1 MTSIGIRYEPNTSAF
16 LSGVNQTAITLAE
29 VFSKLGH
36 SIQFVHTSDT
46 QCTESYTFPI
56 ISMYQIQSIDLLID
70 IDGQLSHTLYQ
81 KAKKTVIFLR
91 TFLQFAELD
100 SVVYLETPYNQ
111 RNMKGVHE
119 VWCWDI
125 LNPKETIP
133 AIQTIFPCPIRTV
146 PFIWSSTV
154 VTKESEHHIATFCE
168 GSWTVHVAEKNK
180 NNTSSCIL
188 PLVAI
193 RELERKPVI
202 DANYLVHHTDHIK
215 ENRFLKENVLNNI
228 EMDTLPITFADHSS
242 YLTWVQEPNTILF
255 SHSRFVSLQIR
266 LLNALWLGL
275 PVIHNSPVL
284 KDLHPLLSN
293 VFYTGSSVSGIST
306 AFSWIQT
313 HSAEWREGL
322 SSIRQAIM
330 NAFVYKENQWASI
343 LTGVQESYSVIPSVP
358 SVPSVKP
365 VIPTILTI
373 AFSDMWPGFNYD
385 SNFIMDT
392 LRRHSKK
399 EIRGIPYSKEES
411 SQLLIFGPYG
421 QTWKDIPLPKIFFSA
436 ENWNTPSDPSIQ
448 LYLTSSR
455 EENETHLRIPTWMT
469 FIDWYSESKELPTS
483 EDNPIRIPLH
493 FATTSHPVP
502 FSIRNGF
509 CGFVVSNP
517 ICNMRNETFNM
528 INQYKKVDSGG
539 GLYNNIGGQL
549 SLKYPGGGCGDIS
562 KHRFFAEKKFTIS
575 FENSQAPG
583 YITEKVLHSK
593 MAGCVPLYW
602 GDKDT
607 DSDFAP
613 NSFINLSNTS
623 DPQLVLQVIKKLEAN
638 PEMCAKIAA
647 TPILNQEKVLK
658 AHGILY
664 SMAEKI
670 LECVG
675 ISSSIKGIEKT
686 FVINLDTRP
695 DRWNKL
701 LEAEPYLEPLV
712 ERISGV
718 NGKTLEMNKDIYQ
731 LFEKNQFQ
739 WKKSVIGCNL
749 SHISVWKKIA
759 ESSVDGY
766 YLVLEDDVR
775 FQKGWLSE
783 WKKCARRI
791 PADADLLYLGG
802 VLPPNKKGL
811 PLATEHVNE
820 CWSCVKPNTLFSPVP
835 MPVFHFCAYSYIL
848 TRAGARKLMSYLFDS
863 ENKSFTVSDHLLGH
877 PSVGLKKYF
886 TNPLL
891 SYCFQEEDPVY
902 LASAFNDLHREDTF
916 DSDIWN
922 NKECFT
928 EVELAP
934 FKRTVYYISNDA
946 QPFGLYEKS
955 WLEDIL
961 QVRLDFKQLPHK
973 KTDFPTN
980 TWFLVQR
987 PYLKIFNELFRSIE
1001 TPFQVLH
1008 VSDEFCTDDISFY
1021 HLPNCKKVIRNYM
1034 RDDVANLPEVY
1045 TIPLGYHYRSMDKQ
1059 KTWDER
1065 ELLWSF
1071 HGTNWF
1077 DRGTQLEPLK
1087 AFEPHSCHLQPSW
1100 NHVTATKEKPY
1111 VSLLGNTKF
1120 CPILKGQNVETF
1132 RLYEA
1137 LEAGALPITTI
1148 TDPTYLKW
1156 IDKHLELSSLY
1167 PWTDPVAA
1175 LQTTITEKIRQT
1187 ISEKWA
1193 IWKGFYRELFSES
1206 I

>member
-1 MTSIGIRYEPNTSAF
+1 MPSIGIRYDPHSSPF
-16 LSGVNQTAITLAE
+16 SGVNQTATWLAE
-29 VFSKLGH
+29 LFSKLGH
-36 SIQFVHTSDT
+36 ELTFIHTTDT
-46 QCTESYTFPI
+46 DQTATFPI
-56 ISMYQIQSIDLLID
+56 VSLYKIQSLDLLLD
-70 IDGQLSHTLYQ
+70 IDGLIPHNLRK
-81 KAKKTVIFLR
+81 KASRNIVFLR
-91 TFLQFAELD
+91 SFLQFAELD
-100 SVVYLETPYNQ
+100 SVVYLETPYSN
-111 RNMKGVHE
+111 RSFKGVE
-119 VWCWDI
+119 EIWCWDI
-125 LNPKETIP
+125 LNPKETLP
-133 AIQTIFPCPIRTV
+133 SIQTMFPCPIRTV
-146 PFIWSSTV
+146 PFIWSPTLIK
-154 VTKESEHHIATFCE
+154 KECKGQIAAFCE
-168 GSWTVHVAEKNK
+168 GSWTVHVSEKNS
-180 NNTSSCIL
+180 NNTSSAVL

-193 RELERKPVI
+193 RELSRKSII
-202 DANYLVHHTDHIK
+202 DASYLFHNMDRIK
-215 ENRFLKENVLNNI
+215 ENRFLKENILNNI
-228 EMDTLPITFADHSS
+228 EIDTLPITFASDSS
-242 YLTWVQEPNTILF
+242 FIDWIQEPNSILF
-255 SHSRFVSLQIR
+255 SHTRFKSLRIG

-275 PVIHNSPVL
+275 PIVHNSPVL
-284 KDLHPLLSN
+284 KDLHPLLAN
-293 VFYTGSSVSGIST
+293 VFYHGNDVRGISA
-306 AFSWIQT
+306 AFSWISSN
-313 HSAEWREGL
+313 SAVWKDAL
-322 SSIRQAIM
+322 PSIRQAILE
-330 NAFVYKENQWASI
+330 AFTKEEAWSSI
-343 LTGVQESYSVIPSVP
+343 LSGLFDKTVTKVVEAPIVAPSV
-358 SVPSVKP
+358 VP
-365 VIPTILTI
+365 IPNTLTI

-385 SNFIMDT
+385 SNFIIDT
-392 LRRHSKK
+392 MRHHSKK
-399 EIRGIPYSKEES
+399 AIRGIPYSKEEP

-421 QTWKDIPLPKIFFSA
+421 KTWKDIPLPKIFFSA
-436 ENWNTPSDPSIQ
+436 ENWNMPSDPSIV

-455 EENETHLRIPTWMT
+455 TEDDAHMRIPTWMT
-469 FIDWYSESKELPTS
+469 FIDWYSGSKELPTI

-517 ICNMRNETFNM
+517 ICNMRNETFNI
-528 INQYKKVDSGG
+528 INQYKRVDSGG

-549 SLKYPGGGCGDIS
+549 TLKYAGGGCGDIS

-607 DSDFAP
+607 DSDFAS

-658 AHGILY
+658 AHGILS

-670 LECVG
+670 LECIG

-973 KTDFPTN
+973 KTDFPAN

-987 PYLKIFNELFRSIE
+987 PYLKIFNELFRSLE
-1001 TPFQVLH
+1001 APFQVLH
-1008 VSDEFCTDDISFY
+1008 ISDEFCTDDISFY
-1021 HLPNCKKVIRNYM
+1021 HLPHCKKVIRNYM

-1077 DRGTQLEPLK
+1077 DRSTQLEPLK